1 MGNKEI
7 FDIFVSALEAN
18 FQVRHKL
25 SGIPLNVNNALGNFK
40 LEITKRLLNLGKS
53 ELVDEVI
60 EQTSIYFNELGSQL
74 LLRSYSKD
82 NGNDPNKPIE
92 AVQVYNYLYTLVE
105 NIADLLCCE
114 IPEHLFWDGEDDI
127 DNAIVA
133 ETAETLEKAEKS
145 PKKKTQT
152 ELLEEI
158 NDKLST
164 IINIL
169 SKEIKYNKLGN

>member
-1 MGNKEI
+1 MENKEI
-7 FDIFVSALEAN
+7 FSIFVSALEAN

-25 SGIPLNVNNALGNFK
+25 SGIPLNVNNALGNLK
-40 LEITKRLLNLGKS
+40 MQIVRHLSTLDSS
-53 ELVDEVI
+53 ELVGEVMN
-60 EQTSIYFNELGSQL
+60 QVSAYFNELGNQL
-74 LLRSYSKD
+74 LLMSYSKD

-92 AVQVYNYLYTLVE
+92 AAQVYNYIYTLVE

-114 IPEHLFWDGEDDI
+114 IPEHLFWDGDDDI
-127 DNAIVA
+127 DDAIVA
-133 ETAETLEKAEKS
+133 ETAEKDEKAEKS